1 MCTGMIPTTILPPAP
16 CHNTWMLPNNSIA
29 ILAQKNYLHCPHDA
43 TLQWTSM
50 PCTRRHPSDLPAN
63 ETREGE
69 RSIVMR
75 MGWKP
80 GRCKAVCDVG
90 TEASTC
96 SSGTNEASDP
106 GSVKAAAVRCAYHK
120 RGRFVSSVC
129 ENGGKLRI
137 GSRTAH
143 SWLGGR

>member
-1 MCTGMIPTTILPPAP
+1 
-16 CHNTWMLPNNSIA
+16 
-29 ILAQKNYLHCPHDA
+29 
-43 TLQWTSM
+43 M

-137 GSRTAH
+137 GSRAAH